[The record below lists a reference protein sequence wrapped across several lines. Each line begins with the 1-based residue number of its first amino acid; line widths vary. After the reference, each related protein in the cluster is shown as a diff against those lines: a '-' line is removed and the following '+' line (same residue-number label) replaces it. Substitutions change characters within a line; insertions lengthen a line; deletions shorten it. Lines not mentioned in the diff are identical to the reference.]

1 MSLTAKKAFLN
12 QGIILGTKCDYS
24 TWAPLK
30 HQSEQGDYSKHM
42 QIQWAHLTSNTMCE
56 KPMEQDTSYN
66 MQKESTKQNGN
77 EF

>member
-1 MSLTAKKAFLN
+1 MRLQYVGPSETEV
-12 QGIILGTKCDYS
+12 
-24 TWAPLK
+24 